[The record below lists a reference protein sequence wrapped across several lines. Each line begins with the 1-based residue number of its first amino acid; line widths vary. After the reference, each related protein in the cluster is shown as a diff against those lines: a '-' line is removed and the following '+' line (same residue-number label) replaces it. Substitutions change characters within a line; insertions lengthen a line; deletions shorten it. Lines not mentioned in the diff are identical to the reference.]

1 MKVYVAWYF
10 GEVDESD
17 SHLVGVYYSKDKA
30 KQAIEKDQ
38 HRGHGLY
45 YYSDCYEIE
54 EFEVE

>member
-1 MKVYVAWYF
+1 MTVYVAWYF
-10 GEVDESD
+10 DCEDEKA
-17 SHLVGVYYSKDKA
+17 HVVGVYHSKEFA
-30 KQAIEKDQ
+30 EQAIEGDQ